1 MAATSFAYKVR
12 TKEGR
17 VLEGKMDATGE
28 GAVASRLRQQ
38 GMTPIQITK
47 DKKASMKME
56 IRIREPKVKLKD
68 LAIFSRQFATMIN
81 AGLSLLRSLN
91 ILAEQTENPTLA
103 KTIGLLRDDIERG
116 SSLSAS
122 MSKFP
127 KVFSKLFVSMVK
139 AGETGGQLDIV
150 LNRVADGLEADYKLR
165 QKVKSAMTYPVVVAI
180 IAGGL
185 VVVMLLFVVPTF
197 AGMFDDLGGELP
209 LPTKILLMI
218 SQQAKFLVPIGF
230 VLSIVGF
237 ITHKRM
243 KASSA
248 NYRLRFDTIML
259 KVPVFVDLFSKVA
272 LSRFAR
278 TLALLLRAGVPVL
291 QALDIVADSTG
302 NEVLARASQDVKES
316 VRSGESMASPL
327 ENHKVFPPMVVQM
340 ISVGEDTGALD
351 AMLDKISDFYDQE
364 VEATTEALTS
374 LIEPIMIAVLGGIEA
389 QWSSRCTCRCSR
401 SSTSSSSQRGSRIR
415 ASDGGQTPNLCY

>member
-1 MAATSFAYKVR
+1 MANSFAYKVR

-17 VLEGKMDATGE
+17 VLEGKMEAAGE

-47 DKKASMKME
+47 EKQASMKME

-81 AGLSLLRSLN
+81 AGLSLLRTLN
-91 ILAEQTENPTLA
+91 ILADQTENPTLA

-116 SSLSAS
+116 SSLSAA
-122 MSKFP
+122 MSKHP

-139 AGETGGQLDIV
+139 AGETGGQLDVV

-165 QKVKSAMTYPVVVAI
+165 QKVKSAMTYPVVVAC

-209 LPTKILLMI
+209 LPTKILLSI
-218 SQQAKFLVPIGF
+218 SQQAKFLVPIFF
-230 VLSIVGF
+230 VLSIAGF
-237 ITHKRM
+237 ITHKRL
-243 KASSA
+243 KKSSA
-248 NYRLRFDTIML
+248 NYRLRFDTVML
-259 KVPVFVDLFSKVA
+259 KVPVFGDLFSKVA

-302 NEVLARASQDVKES
+302 NEVLGRAALDVKDS

-374 LIEPIMIAVLGGIEA
+374 LIEPIMIAVLGGIVGA
-389 QWSSRCTCRCSR
+389 MV
-401 SSTSSSSQRGSRIR
+401 I
-415 ASDGGQTPNLCY
+415 ALYMPMFAIFDLIK

>member
-139 AGETGGQLDIV
+139 AGETGGQLDVV

-165 QKVKSAMTYPVVVAI
+165 QKVKSAMTYPVVVAV

-209 LPTKILLMI
+209 LPTKILLR
-218 SQQAKFLVPIGF
+218 SASRRSSWSRSASCCRSSVSSPT
-230 VLSIVGF
+230 SAC
-237 ITHKRM
+237 

-248 NYRLRFDTIML
+248 NYRLRFDTINAQGPRVRGSVQQGRA
-259 KVPVFVDLFSKVA
+259 VPLRADLGAAAARRRPRAAGARHRRGLDRQRGPGPRLAGCEGERQKRRVDGLPA
-272 LSRFAR
+272 AR
-278 TLALLLRAGVPVL
+278 T
-291 QALDIVADSTG
+291 T
-302 NEVLARASQDVKES
+302 
-316 VRSGESMASPL
+316 
-327 ENHKVFPPMVVQM
+327 
-340 ISVGEDTGALD
+340 
-351 AMLDKISDFYDQE
+351 
-364 VEATTEALTS
+364 
-374 LIEPIMIAVLGGIEA
+374 
-389 QWSSRCTCRCSR
+389 RCSR
-401 SSTSSSSQRGSRIR
+401 PWSCR
-415 ASDGGQTPNLCY
+415 